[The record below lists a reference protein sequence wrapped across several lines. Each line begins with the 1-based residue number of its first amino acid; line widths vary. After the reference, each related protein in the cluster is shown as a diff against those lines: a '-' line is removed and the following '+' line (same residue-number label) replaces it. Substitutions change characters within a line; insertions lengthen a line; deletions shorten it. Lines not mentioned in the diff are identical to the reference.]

1 MKTQLDKKKILDF
14 VTNFSKIAKEK
25 RWISD
30 YDADDDSMAIRAPKL
45 SADARK
51 EHVTEEFAFYITS
64 KNEVEGVFI
73 EYFLSNFVAHHKDFG
88 DVKKELKE
96 QKAKGDDGAMIAL
109 SADETRKLVP
119 ELQGVIIESLI
130 PDRGF
135 EKSSR
140 A

>member
-1 MKTQLDKKKILDF
+1 MKNQLDKKKILDF
-14 VTNFSKIAKEK
+14 VTNFAKIAKEK

-45 SADARK
+45 SADAKK
-51 EHVTEEFAFYITS
+51 EHVTEEFAFYITP

-73 EYFLSNFVAHHKDFG
+73 EYFLSNFVAHHKDFD
-88 DVKKELKE
+88 DVKKELKG
-96 QKAKGDDGAMIAL
+96 QKAKKDDGAVIAL
-109 SADETRKLVP
+109 SSDETRKLVP
-119 ELQGVIIESLI
+119 ELQDVIIESLI

-140 A
+140 E